1 MGSGSGGSQK
11 PGRDLR
17 EMTDSAILRHL
28 ADVIEARKDADP
40 AASYVAK
47 LLHEG
52 EDKILK
58 KIAEESAE
66 VLMASKDGDKP
77 HLVREVADLWFH
89 CLVLLAH
96 HGLRPEAV
104 LDEFRRRE
112 GISGIDEKAS
122 RKVK

>member
-1 MGSGSGGSQK
+1 MGSGGAGSQK
-11 PGRDLR
+11 PGRNLQ
-17 EMTDSAILRHL
+17 EMSDSAILCHL

-40 AASYVAK
+40 SASYVAK

-77 HLVREVADLWFH
+77 HVVREVADLWFH

-104 LDEFRRRE
+104 LDEFGRRE

>member
-1 MGSGSGGSQK
+1 
-11 PGRDLR
+11 
-17 EMTDSAILRHL
+17 MTDSAILRHL

-122 RKVK
+122 RKAK

>member
-1 MGSGSGGSQK
+1 MGSGRAGSQK
-11 PGRDLR
+11 PGRDLQ

-52 EDKILK
+52 EEKMLK

-96 HGLRPEAV
+96 HDLRPEAV

>member
-1 MGSGSGGSQK
+1 
-11 PGRDLR
+11 
-17 EMTDSAILRHL
+17 MTDSTILCHL

-40 AASYVAK
+40 SASYVAK
-47 LLHEG
+47 LLHDG

-58 KIAEESAE
+58 KVAEESAE

-77 HLVREVADLWFH
+77 HVVREVADLWFH

-104 LDEFRRRE
+104 LDELQRRE
-112 GISGIDEKAS
+112 GISGIHEKAS
-122 RKVK
+122 RKAK